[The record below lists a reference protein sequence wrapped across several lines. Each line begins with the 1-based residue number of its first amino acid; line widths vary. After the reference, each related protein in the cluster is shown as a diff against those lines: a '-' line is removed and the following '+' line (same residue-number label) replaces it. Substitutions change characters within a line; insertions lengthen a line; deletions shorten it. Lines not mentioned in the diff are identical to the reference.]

1 MRPLR
6 GAAIAVVAPEGGT
19 SHVVGLVKFRRIGMM
34 MNKVRALTEQQA
46 KEVWA
51 ILVRC
56 CGAREGVPT
65 AAIFARL
72 MSRCTVPIRWTFD
85 SANGSAVFCAPEMRV
100 IPRVSIPTGTWVAM
114 LLRANEEIRSI
125 VPAGAEIDSHS
136 LAALA
141 SCDRTQAAASQ
152 DAHGAGAQA
161 TARVAI

>member
-1 MRPLR
+1 M
-6 GAAIAVVAPEGGT
+6 
-19 SHVVGLVKFRRIGMM
+19 K
-34 MNKVRALTEQQA
+34 NKVRALTEQQA

-56 CGAREGVPT
+56 CGARDVVTT

-72 MSRCTVPIRWTFD
+72 MSGCTVPIRWTFD

-114 LLRANEEIRSI
+114 LLRANEELSFV
-125 VPAGAEIDSHS
+125 VPAGAEIDCRS
-136 LAALA
+136 LAELA
-141 SCDRTQAAASQ
+141 SCDRTQAAASL
-152 DAHGAGAQA
+152 DAQGAGAQA